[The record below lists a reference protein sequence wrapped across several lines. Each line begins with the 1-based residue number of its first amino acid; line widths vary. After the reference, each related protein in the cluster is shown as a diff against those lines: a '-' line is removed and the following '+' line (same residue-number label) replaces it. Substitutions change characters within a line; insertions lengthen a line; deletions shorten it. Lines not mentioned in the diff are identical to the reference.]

1 MGEQADHCAVCAD
14 VLRFVASGPCGHREA
29 CHTCTA
35 RLRFVCKDT
44 RCIICKQECPLV
56 FVTRAAGSLTNT
68 LPAGEFDTLPSRAA
82 RGGDLFVER
91 VRAANTP
98 AFSRVPSL

>member
-1 MGEQADHCAVCAD
+1 M
-14 VLRFVASGPCGHREA
+14 
-29 CHTCTA
+29 
-35 RLRFVCKDT
+35 
-44 RCIICKQECPLV
+44 

-91 VRAANTP
+91 VRVANTP
-98 AFSRVPSL
+98 AFSRAPSL